1 MAPLTEGDCYA
12 AFYWR
17 DPGVE
22 LAFLERLARSYALP
36 DDLRVL
42 DIGCGTG
49 RLLPSLS
56 SLGWRVVGMEPHPDY
71 VAMSRLV
78 AAEATGTIEVVAG
91 GFGDLEAVSQFDLV
105 LAVGDPWWYLLTPE
119 DRADAL
125 ARSYRAVRPG
135 GVIFLDGPNLDWIL
149 DHYRPPVPSEVR
161 YGEVLIRRSPEH
173 EIDPAG
179 RVWTHIDTFTAPETG
194 ETVSTVHRFAM
205 LSMDEIS
212 GALEAAGLGEVK
224 TYASWHALSPG
235 PPEGP
240 RIMVAARRGSVDRGI
255 G

>member
-1 MAPLTEGDCYA
+1 MAPLTEGDCFA

-17 DPGVE
+17 DPAVE
-22 LAFLERLARSYALP
+22 LSFLERLARSFELP

-42 DIGCGTG
+42 DVGCGTG
-49 RLLPSLS
+49 RLLPALS
-56 SLGWRVVGMEPHPDY
+56 SLGWRVAGMEPHPDY
-71 VAMSRLV
+71 LAMSRLV
-78 AAEATGTIEVVAG
+78 AAKAPGTIEVVAG
-91 GFGDLEAVSQFDLV
+91 GFGDLEVVSQFHLV

-125 ARSYRAVRPG
+125 ARSHRALRPG
-135 GVIFLDGPNLDWIL
+135 GVMFFDGPNLDWIL

-161 YGEVLIRRSPEH
+161 HGDVLIRRSPH
-173 EIDPAG
+173 HQIDRAG
-179 RVWTHIDTFTAPETG
+179 RVWTHIDTFTAPDTG

-205 LSMDEIS
+205 ISTGEIS
-212 GALEAAGLGEVK
+212 GALEAAGFGEVT
-224 TYASWHALSPG
+224 TYTSWHARSPG

-240 RIMVAARRGSVDRGI
+240 RIMVAARRGSTYRAI

>member
-1 MAPLTEGDCYA
+1 MAPLREADCYA

-17 DPGVE
+17 DPEVE
-22 LAFLERLARSYALP
+22 LAFLERLARSHELP
-36 DDLRVL
+36 DDLGVL

-49 RLLPSLS
+49 RLLSALS
-56 SLGWRVVGMEPHPDY
+56 SLGWGVMGMEPHPDY
-71 VAMSRLV
+71 LAMSRLV
-78 AAEATGTIEVVAG
+78 AAEAPGTIEVVAG
-91 GFGDLEAVSQFDLV
+91 GFGDLEPVSQFDLV

-125 ARSYRAVRPG
+125 ARSYRALRPG
-135 GVIFLDGPNLDWIL
+135 GVILLDGPNLDWIL

-161 YGEVLIRRSPEH
+161 YGEVLIRRSPRH
-173 EIDPAG
+173 EIDRAG

-205 LSMDEIS
+205 ISMEEIS
-212 GALEAAGLGEVK
+212 GALEAVGFGEVT
-224 TYASWHALSPG
+224 TYTSWHARSPG

-240 RIMVAARRGSVDRGI
+240 RIMVAARRGSI
-255 G
+255 

>member
-1 MAPLTEGDCYA
+1 MGPLTEGDCYA

-22 LAFLERLARSYALP
+22 LPFLERLAQSYGLAKG
-36 DDLRVL
+36 LRVL
-42 DIGCGTG
+42 DVGCGTG

-56 SLGWRVVGMEPHPDY
+56 SLGWEVVGMEPHPDY
-71 VAMSRLV
+71 LAMSRVV
-78 AAEATGTIEVVAG
+78 AGDAPGRVEVVSG
-91 GFGDLEAVSQFDLV
+91 GFGDLDAVNRFDLV
-105 LAVGDPWWYLLTPE
+105 LAVGDPWWYLLTAE

-125 ARSYRAVRPG
+125 ARSYRALRPG

-161 YGEVLIRRSPEH
+161 YGEVRIRRSPQH
-173 EIDPAG
+173 EIDRDQ

-194 ETVSTVHRFAM
+194 EVLTTVHRFAM
-205 LSMDEIS
+205 ISMDEIS
-212 GALEAAGLGEVK
+212 VALDDAGFGDLR
-224 TYASWHALSPG
+224 TYASWQAHSPG

-240 RIMVAARRGSVDRGI
+240 RMMIAAAR
-255 G
+255 